1 MSIDKNC
8 ISLFVCFDIPDDN
21 IYLKS
26 IYRLPSIWNTM
37 SLSVHSQCST
47 CSWAFLLSLR
57 RFSAPAARIKEW
69 RNSNSS
75 STSIRYM
82 LERCCMVFWDWRS
95 FFYVDFGPFSTM
107 GSDYSPPCSALLH
120 TLLPLLFIL
129 VPQKVVLSLFKLFSR
144 SSLATLLPGFRAQ
157 ISEFVWNVKL
167 LSLLHFQIV
176 YKFVFAMYLL
186 CSPHTYFESN
196 NRSIGNQKDSF
207 LALSSKLIVL
217 LALFRIEIITD
228 CFDFIFPSSLLVGFP
243 LLLQLRLSK
252 GIMSAIFHVPK
263 HVPYGYIQIWL
274 RESLQSSVLVR
285 FFSPMQLFL
294 SPFSIS
300 CFSPF

>member
-47 CSWAFLLSLR
+47 CSWTFLLSLR

-69 RNSNSS
+69 SNSNSS
-75 STSIRYM
+75 STSIRYR

-129 VPQKVVLSLFKLFSR
+129 VPQKLILSLFKLFSR

-186 CSPHTYFESN
+186 CSPHTYFKSY

-207 LALSSKLIVL
+207 LALSSVSWLFCSRCFELRSSLIVL
-217 LALFRIEIITD
+217 TLF
-228 CFDFIFPSSLLVGFP
+228 
-243 LLLQLRLSK
+243 
-252 GIMSAIFHVPK
+252 
-263 HVPYGYIQIWL
+263 
-274 RESLQSSVLVR
+274 
-285 FFSPMQLFL
+285 FL
-294 SPFSIS
+294 PH
-300 CFSPF
+300 C

>member
-1 MSIDKNC
+1 M
-8 ISLFVCFDIPDDN
+8 LHGF
-21 IYLKS
+21 LG
-26 IYRLPSIWNTM
+26 LA
-37 SLSVHSQCST
+37 Q
-47 CSWAFLLSLR
+47 FLLCWL
-57 RFSAPAARIKEW
+57 W
-69 RNSNSS
+69 
-75 STSIRYM
+75 
-82 LERCCMVFWDWRS
+82 S
-95 FFYVDFGPFSTM
+95 FFYDGFWLFS
-107 GSDYSPPCSALLH
+107 SLLCTIP

-186 CSPHTYFESN
+186 CSPHTYFKSN

-217 LALFRIEIITD
+217 LALFRIDIITD

-263 HVPYGYIQIWL
+263 HVPYEYIQIWL
-274 RESLQSSVLVR
+274 YYLSALVAWKSSKFSLSPVLFSHTIISLPFFHFLLFTFLGMAQLPSWKILRGENQLLHHLRAKGILFSPGLSWDTENSSLISHYLYASLRRGVR
-285 FFSPMQLFL
+285 FW
-294 SPFSIS
+294 
-300 CFSPF
+300 

>member
-47 CSWAFLLSLR
+47 CSWTFLLSLR

-69 RNSNSS
+69 SNSNSS

-107 GSDYSPPCSALLH
+107 GSDYSPPCSAQYLH
-120 TLLPLLFIL
+120 YFLCCSSLFLRKSFKACLSFFLEALLPLYFL
-129 VPQKVVLSLFKLFSR
+129 VFVLRYLSLFEMLSFFLYYTFKLFT
-144 SSLATLLPGFRAQ
+144 SS
-157 ISEFVWNVKL
+157 
-167 LSLLHFQIV
+167 
-176 YKFVFAMYLL
+176 YLL
-186 CSPHTYFESN
+186 CIYSVVRTPTL
-196 NRSIGNQKDSF
+196 K
-207 LALSSKLIVL
+207 AT
-217 LALFRIEIITD
+217 TD
-228 CFDFIFPSSLLVGFP
+228 PLVVRRTHFSL
-243 LLLQLRLSK
+243 
-252 GIMSAIFHVPK
+252 
-263 HVPYGYIQIWL
+263 
-274 RESLQSSVLVR
+274 
-285 FFSPMQLFL
+285 
-294 SPFSIS
+294 
-300 CFSPF
+300 

>member
-1 MSIDKNC
+1 M
-8 ISLFVCFDIPDDN
+8 LHGF
-21 IYLKS
+21 LG
-26 IYRLPSIWNTM
+26 LA
-37 SLSVHSQCST
+37 Q
-47 CSWAFLLSLR
+47 FLLCWL
-57 RFSAPAARIKEW
+57 W
-69 RNSNSS
+69 
-75 STSIRYM
+75 
-82 LERCCMVFWDWRS
+82 S
-95 FFYVDFGPFSTM
+95 FFYDGFWLFSSVLCTI
-107 GSDYSPPCSALLH
+107 P

-129 VPQKVVLSLFKLFSR
+129 VPQKLILSLFKLFSR

-157 ISEFVWNVKL
+157 IFEFVWNAKL

-186 CSPHTYFESN
+186 CSPHTYFKSN

-207 LALSSKLIVL
+207 LALSSVSWLYCSRFCELRSSLIVL
-217 LALFRIEIITD
+217 TLFWL

-243 LLLQLRLSK
+243 LLLQLGLSK
-252 GIMSAIFHVPK
+252 DIMSAIFHVPK
-263 HVPYGYIQIWL
+263 HVPSEYIQIWL

>member
-47 CSWAFLLSLR
+47 CSWTFLLSLR

-69 RNSNSS
+69 SNSNS
-75 STSIRYM
+75 SIRYM

-129 VPQKVVLSLFKLFSR
+129 VPQKLILSFFLEALLPLYFLVFVLRYLSLFEMLSFFLYYTLKFFT
-144 SSLATLLPGFRAQ
+144 SS
-157 ISEFVWNVKL
+157 
-167 LSLLHFQIV
+167 
-176 YKFVFAMYLL
+176 YLL
-186 CSPHTYFESN
+186 CIYSVVRTPTLKATTDPLVI
-196 NRSIGNQKDSF
+196 R
-207 LALSSKLIVL
+207 
-217 LALFRIEIITD
+217 RIH
-228 CFDFIFPSSLLVGFP
+228 FSL
-243 LLLQLRLSK
+243 
-252 GIMSAIFHVPK
+252 
-263 HVPYGYIQIWL
+263 
-274 RESLQSSVLVR
+274 
-285 FFSPMQLFL
+285 
-294 SPFSIS
+294 
-300 CFSPF
+300 

>member
-26 IYRLPSIWNTM
+26 IYRLPSIWNIM

-47 CSWAFLLSLR
+47 CSWTFLLSLR

-69 RNSNSS
+69 SNSNS
-75 STSIRYM
+75 SIRYM

-129 VPQKVVLSLFKLFSR
+129 VPQKLILSLFKLFSR

-157 ISEFVWNVKL
+157 IFEFV
-167 LSLLHFQIV
+167 F

-186 CSPHTYFESN
+186 CSPHTYFKSY

-207 LALSSKLIVL
+207 LALSSVSWLYCSRCFELRSSLIVL
-217 LALFRIEIITD
+217 TLF
-228 CFDFIFPSSLLVGFP
+228 
-243 LLLQLRLSK
+243 
-252 GIMSAIFHVPK
+252 
-263 HVPYGYIQIWL
+263 
-274 RESLQSSVLVR
+274 
-285 FFSPMQLFL
+285 FL
-294 SPFSIS
+294 PH
-300 CFSPF
+300 C

>member
-47 CSWAFLLSLR
+47 CSWTFLLSLR

-69 RNSNSS
+69 SNSNSS

-120 TLLPLLFIL
+120 ALLPLLFVL
-129 VPQKVVLSLFKLFSR
+129 VPQKLILSLFKLFSR
-144 SSLATLLPGFRAQ
+144 SSLATLLPSFRA
-157 ISEFVWNVKL
+157 
-167 LSLLHFQIV
+167 
-176 YKFVFAMYLL
+176 
-186 CSPHTYFESN
+186 
-196 NRSIGNQKDSF
+196 
-207 LALSSKLIVL
+207 
-217 LALFRIEIITD
+217 
-228 CFDFIFPSSLLVGFP
+228 
-243 LLLQLRLSK
+243 
-252 GIMSAIFHVPK
+252 
-263 HVPYGYIQIWL
+263 
-274 RESLQSSVLVR
+274 
-285 FFSPMQLFL
+285 
-294 SPFSIS
+294 
-300 CFSPF
+300 

>member
-37 SLSVHSQCST
+37 SLFVHSQCST
-47 CSWAFLLSLR
+47 CSWTFLLSLR

-69 RNSNSS
+69 SNSNSS
-75 STSIRYM
+75 STSIRYR

-107 GSDYSPPCSALLH
+107 GSDYSPLCSAQYLH
-120 TLLPLLFIL
+120 YFLCCPSL
-129 VPQKVVLSLFKLFSR
+129 VLR
-144 SSLATLLPGFRAQ
+144 NSLATLLPGFRAQ
-157 ISEFVWNVKL
+157 IFEFVWNAKL

-186 CSPHTYFESN
+186 CSPHTYFKSN

-207 LALSSKLIVL
+207 LALSSVSWLYCSRCFELRSSLIVL
-217 LALFRIEIITD
+217 TLF
-228 CFDFIFPSSLLVGFP
+228 
-243 LLLQLRLSK
+243 
-252 GIMSAIFHVPK
+252 
-263 HVPYGYIQIWL
+263 
-274 RESLQSSVLVR
+274 
-285 FFSPMQLFL
+285 FL
-294 SPFSIS
+294 PH
-300 CFSPF
+300 C

>member
-1 MSIDKNC
+1 M
-8 ISLFVCFDIPDDN
+8 LHGF
-21 IYLKS
+21 LG
-26 IYRLPSIWNTM
+26 LA
-37 SLSVHSQCST
+37 Q
-47 CSWAFLLSLR
+47 FLLCWL
-57 RFSAPAARIKEW
+57 W
-69 RNSNSS
+69 
-75 STSIRYM
+75 
-82 LERCCMVFWDWRS
+82 S
-95 FFYVDFGPFSTM
+95 FFYDGFWLFSSVLCTI
-107 GSDYSPPCSALLH
+107 P

-129 VPQKVVLSLFKLFSR
+129 VPQKLILSLFKLFSR

-157 ISEFVWNVKL
+157 IFEFVWNVKL

-186 CSPHTYFESN
+186 CSPHTYFKSY

-252 GIMSAIFHVPK
+252 GIMSAIFHIPK
-263 HVPYGYIQIWL
+263 HVPYEYIQIWL